1 MNQKIQKLLCAAAAA
16 LCVGAAGFGFSAMKD
31 TQITA
36 KAESVA
42 DIAGTKRY
50 LISSPYKDVDWDTW
64 GHYKVATHVHSDI
77 SDGNIKFAQQ
87 IENYY
92 GLGYDCLGMTDHGTV
107 NYGWSADKSRLAIFS
122 YQAFSYGS
130 AKGLTE
136 TRNTE
141 ISSGVGRNGRG
152 MIDIPM
158 GIELNGSST
167 DKCHINGFFADA
179 GHGDLELSSSG
190 VSGCVT
196 AVSKNHAAGGL
207 THINHVGE
215 FMSANDQATL
225 ADCKANVY
233 TQSFIN
239 DFANKVFRTYNS
251 CVGMELVNKG
261 DSRTKYDRYLYDEL
275 LMRLAPEGRGI
286 WGFCED
292 DAHKDREIAK
302 NVQTFMM
309 PSNTAANVRTAMET
323 GAFFASTINANGD
336 LPTSI
341 SHTDFQVHNYPMVNR
356 ITTDDVH
363 SRITL
368 EVVNADN
375 AVLITG
381 DSLGN
386 GGKIIDTV
394 VCNTAG
400 SVVTFD
406 LNKYEKDI
414 TKGYVR
420 VYFTGPDGITYVQPF
435 YLTEEAYASS
445 VPVSFNVTMNDQ
457 PTTNFSVSVKN
468 SKNVLVP
475 MENYKLIH
483 ISEPETYTYT
493 VSSDGYAPV
502 TGSFVITDADFVNS
516 ASYSFDISLENI
528 PELVFDTAQGVQA
541 DESTGFV
548 TGLTLG
554 KQVGEIAVSSNSNGT
569 VEVVPTENGYGTGTK
584 VNLVYNG
591 RVIETYTYVIYGD
604 TDGDAIADATDSILL
619 EAFLNPN
626 IECEIPPEALRACD
640 VNNDGYYDKKDIE
653 ILRGIGMEKEYTI
666 EQNR

>member
-16 LCVGAAGFGFSAMKD
+16 LCVGAAGFGFSAIKD

-36 KAESVA
+36 KAEPVA

-50 LISSPYKDVDWDTW
+50 IISNPYKDVDWDTW
-64 GHYKVATHVHSDI
+64 GHYKAATHVHTDI

-92 GLGYDCLGMTDHGTV
+92 GLGYDCLGITDHGTV
-107 NYGWSADKSRLAIFS
+107 NYGWAESKSRHTIFS
-122 YQAFSYGS
+122 YQALSYGS
-130 AKGLTE
+130 AKGLSAS
-136 TRNTE
+136 RNTE
-141 ISSGVGRNGRG
+141 ITTGVGRNGRG

-167 DKCHINGFFADA
+167 AKCHINGFFADA
-179 GHGDLELSSSG
+179 GDGDMELSSSG

-196 AVSKNHAAGGL
+196 AVSKNHKAGGL

-233 TQSFIN
+233 TTSFID
-239 DFANKVFRTYNS
+239 DFAQKVFRTYSS

-261 DSRTKYDRYLYDEL
+261 DSRTRYDRYLYDEL
-275 LMRLAPEGRGI
+275 LMRLAPEGRFL

-292 DAHKDREIAK
+292 DAHKNGEIAK

-356 ITTDDVH
+356 ITIDDLH
-363 SRITL
+363 SQITF
-368 EVVNADN
+368 EIVNADN

-394 VCNTAG
+394 ACNTAG

-420 VYFTGPDGITYVQPF
+420 IYFTGPDGITYVQPF
-435 YLTEEAYASS
+435 YLTEESYATH
-445 VPVSFNVTMNDQ
+445 VPVTFNVTMNGQ
-457 PTTNFSVSVKN
+457 PTSAFSISIKN
-468 SKNVLVP
+468 SKGVLMP
-475 MENYKLIH
+475 MENTNLVN
-483 ISEPETYTYT
+483 ISAPETYTYS
-493 VSSDGYAPV
+493 VSSDGYATV
-502 TGSFVITDADFVNS
+502 TGSFVISDTDFVDS
-516 ASYSFDISLENI
+516 KSYSLDIALQSI
-528 PELVFDTAQGVQA
+528 PQLVFNTEDGIEADSDTK
-541 DESTGFV
+541 FI
-548 TGLTLG
+548 TGLSLG
-554 KQVGEIAVSSNSNGT
+554 EQSCEIAVSSNSYGT
-569 VEVVPTENGYGTGTK
+569 VDVVPTENGYGTGTK
-584 VNLVYNG
+584 VNLIFNG
-591 RVIETYTYVIYGD
+591 EVIDSYTYVIYGD
-604 TDGDAIADATDSILL
+604 TDGDAKADATDSILL

-626 IECEIPPEALRACD
+626 VQCSISPEALRASD
-640 VNNDGYYDKKDIE
+640 VNNDGYYDMEDVKV
-653 ILRGIGMEKEYTI
+653 LRQIGMLKEYTI